1 MSHTEGINYAHSD
14 KKQCMVKVEWLI
26 LSLVLMFSGLLV
38 AYFILNERSMLMA
51 SNVERIRL

>member
-1 MSHTEGINYAHSD
+1 
-14 KKQCMVKVEWLI
+14 MVKVEWLI